1 MDNYIDVP
9 KGLTRSML
17 EDKFGRQAV
26 EFYMARIDERRRDG
40 RTYHNPLKTIYL
52 WATQDRRTYH
62 GYYTSYRGYAS
73 GRKHRNYGRS

>member
-26 EFYMARIDERRRDG
+26 EFYMARIADRQREG
-40 RTYHNPLKTIYL
+40 RKYYNPLKTIYL
-52 WATQDRRTYH
+52 WATRDRRTCQ
-62 GYYTSYRGYAS
+62 GYYTSYRGYAG
-73 GRKHRNYGRS
+73 GRKYKNYGGS